1 MGVLGG
7 CQSHQQGTKYQKYR
21 RSRPVKLYRFE
32 MRGLINVVLLIVGI
46 NTLLSLSLPVYE
58 DDDDALDFP
67 NLDMEPQFDFSDA
80 DQLSRGKRFWWL
92 FKDRNRN
99 RKSFFARNLDRRR
112 WGDKHRDNK
121 AYGLWITGLNK
132 YGN

>member
-1 MGVLGG
+1 MMGLA
-7 CQSHQQGTKYQKYR
+7 
-21 RSRPVKLYRFE
+21 KLI
-32 MRGLINVVLLIVGI
+32 LLLIGLTI
-46 NTLLSLSLPVYE
+46 LSLSLPVIE
-58 DDDDALDFP
+58 EDDALDLQNFETEP
-67 NLDMEPQFDFSDA
+67 GEPQFDFLQD

-99 RKSFFARNLDRRR
+99 RKSFFAKNLDRRR
-112 WGDKHRDNK
+112 WGDKYRDNK